1 MVFARAISAVA
12 SYSAHGTAVAI
23 RPLAMADYAAWSN
36 LRDLSRDHLAP
47 YEPTWASDELSKSAY
62 RRRLR
67 HYAREEREDLG
78 YAFAIFER
86 ATHQLVG
93 GVSLSHV
100 RRGVTQTASLGYWMG
115 EPHVRMGYMS
125 EAVGLTVTIAF
136 DGLRL
141 HRLEAAT
148 LLDNAASIRVLERNG
163 FEREGLARR
172 YLRINGDWR
181 DHLLFGLLAE
191 DRGSRVRVSERQTEL
206 ARS

>member
-1 MVFARAISAVA
+1 MVFARTRSSPS
-12 SYSAHGTAVAI
+12 SYSAHGTTVGI
-23 RPLAMADYAAWSN
+23 RPLVMTDYPAWSS
-36 LRDLSRDHLAP
+36 LRDKSRDHLTP

-67 HYAREEREDLG
+67 HYAREEREDQG
-78 YAFAIFER
+78 YAFAIFEL
-86 ATHQLVG
+86 TTNQLVG
-93 GVSLSHV
+93 GVSLSNV

-115 EPHVRMGYMS
+115 LPHVKQGFMR
-125 EAVGLTVTIAF
+125 EAVGLTVSVAF

-148 LLDNAASIRVLERNG
+148 LLDNTGSIRVLEHNG
-163 FEREGLARR
+163 FQREGLARR

-191 DRGSRVRVSERQTEL
+191 DRGRTELFPERQTEL
-206 ARS
+206 AQS